1 MFERGDDD
9 MKAYCIFDVREIVD
23 AEKLERYTQAVLQ
36 TVQAH
41 GGRYLNAGG
50 NCRVVE
56 GDWSPGFLV
65 LIEFP
70 NSAKANAWYD
80 SAEYGELKK
89 LRIDGARSDAVI
101 VEPEAS
107 PLYEQLV
114 ISD

>member
-1 MFERGDDD
+1 
-9 MKAYCIFDVREIVD
+9 MKAYCIFDVCEIVD
-23 AEKLERYTQAVLQ
+23 AEKLERYTQGVLQ
-36 TVQAH
+36 TVRAH
-41 GGRYLNAGG
+41 GGRYLNVGG
-50 NCRVVE
+50 NCRLVE
-56 GDWSPGFLV
+56 GNWAPNFLV

-80 SAEYGELKK
+80 SREYAELKK

-114 ISD
+114 TGD

>member
-1 MFERGDDD
+1 

-23 AEKLERYTQAVLQ
+23 AEKLERYTQGVLQ

-41 GGRYLNAGG
+41 GGRYLNVGG

-56 GDWSPGFLV
+56 GDWTPNYPV

-70 NSAKANAWYD
+70 DSTRANAWYG
-80 SAEYGELKK
+80 SAAYGELKK

-101 VEPEAS
+101 VEPEAG
-107 PLYEQLV
+107 PLYDLLV
-114 ISD
+114 TSD